1 MIPSAEGGFI
11 VDEWR
16 GTGLLVTSTAKKC
29 ELVTGGNNIC
39 GKNAQLIHLLIQISA
54 VIGGGVSMGFDELA
68 DGRNVVADSRNADI
82 LGTEVFQ
89 NVSVRRMD
97 SASEG
102 RVRKEAKGHK
112 KIRRNKEDRKY
123 GEDERGNGYSFDEGQ
138 I

>member
-1 MIPSAEGGFI
+1 MITSTEGGFI

-39 GKNAQLIHLLIQISA
+39 DKNAQLIHLLIQIFA
-54 VIGGGVSMGFDELA
+54 VIGGGFGVGFDHLA
-68 DGRNVVADSRNADI
+68 DERNVVADSRNADI
-82 LGTEVFQ
+82 LGTELFQ
-89 NVSVRRMD
+89 NVNVRRMD
-97 SASEG
+97 SASES

>member
-54 VIGGGVSMGFDELA
+54 VIGGGVGMCFDELA
-68 DGRNVVADSRNADI
+68 DGRNADI

-89 NVSVRRMD
+89 NASVRRMD
-97 SASEG
+97 SASES

-123 GEDERGNGYSFDEGQ
+123 GEDERGNSYSFDEGQ

>member
-1 MIPSAEGGFI
+1 MIPSAEGGFT

-39 GKNAQLIHLLIQISA
+39 DKNAQLIHLLIQISA
-54 VIGGGVSMGFDELA
+54 VIGGGVGVGFDELA
-68 DGRNVVADSRNADI
+68 DGHNVVADSRNAVI
-82 LGTEVFQ
+82 LVLELFQ

-97 SASEG
+97 SASES
-102 RVRKEAKGHK
+102 RVRKEAKGHM